1 MYVQSAIPEMYDNV
15 SDMIFHREYFTTVCL
30 SQHCCVAKKNS
41 SLVAVCHRTMNV

>member
-30 SQHCCVAKKNS
+30 SQHCCVAKKTQV
-41 SLVAVCHRTMNV
+41 SLQFVTEL